1 VETPTPQPTPQLE
14 YLQYIGLVLR
24 KRKWMMIKVG
34 LAAFLAVQFF
44 GYLVT
49 PVWEG
54 TALLLVE
61 RTTKQNVS
69 VFREVDMPIT
79 GQSTGGNPA
88 LELIP
93 LLSGWNMTYDVVRK
107 FRLDELTREKRYN
120 PATLRDVIKNAMVDL
135 VYGPIHLIT
144 GSSEPNWVDKAAEEF
159 IEDSIDIEEEEEKTS
174 VVNLTVYGETPKLA
188 TDIANGMADLLE
200 QRTQDFSRRKAALV
214 YEVVARQVVEAQE
227 NLIKAQ
233 QAVARF
239 QETKDLYGPEENRRL
254 LVQKIDQ
261 LRTDLEATRRLQ
273 GELASSV
280 IGRQSSNQ
288 FLQANIALS
297 PVVRQIEA
305 TLVNLNAKRSA
316 LLLEKTAAHPEVQV
330 IDTEIARNQQQLKD
344 ALEAEGA
351 MLTVRETELQKN
363 IADLESS
370 ARAMPEK
377 EMELARLQQVAA
389 INRTVFDALRS
400 RLEQLA
406 MDKQSMSNEYTIR
419 VLDRAYVPAGRDQDW
434 PLWWLNIVAGLFLA
448 LAFGVGGAFVIE
460 YWNRPVLAARD
471 VQQFSGLRFLGRFP
485 ELDERN
491 S

>member
-1 VETPTPQPTPQLE
+1 METPTPQLE
-14 YLQYIGLVLR
+14 YLQYGSLVIR

-34 LAAFLAVQFF
+34 LAAFAAVQFF

-54 TALLLVE
+54 TTLLLVE
-61 RTTKQNVS
+61 RTSKQNVS
-69 VFREVDMPIT
+69 VFREVDMPVT

-93 LLSGWNMTYDVVRK
+93 LLTGWNIAYDVVRQ
-107 FRLDELTREKRYN
+107 FGLDQLTREKRYN

-144 GSSEPNWVDKAAEEF
+144 GSSEPNWVDKAAEDF
-159 IEDSIDIEEEEEKTS
+159 IEESISIEEEEEKTS
-174 VVNLTVYGETPKLA
+174 VVNLTVYGETPQLA
-188 TDIANGMADLLE
+188 ADIANGMAALLE
-200 QRTQDFSRRKAALV
+200 QRTQEFSRGKAAMV
-214 YEVVARQVVEAQE
+214 FEFVARQVDEAQA
-227 NLIKAQ
+227 NLKKAQ
-233 QAVARF
+233 EAVVRF

-254 LVQKIDQ
+254 LVQKLDQ

-280 IGRQSSNQ
+280 VARQNQNQ
-288 FLQANIALS
+288 FLQPNLALS

-305 TLVNLNAKRSA
+305 NLVALNAKRSA
-316 LLLEKTAAHPEVQV
+316 LLLEKTPAHPEVQV
-330 IDTEIARNQQQLKD
+330 IETEIARNQQQLKD
-344 ALEAEGA
+344 ALGAEGA
-351 MLTVRETELQKN
+351 TLTVREGELQRN
-363 IADLESS
+363 INELESQ

-389 INRTVFDALRS
+389 INRTVFETLKS

-419 VLDRAYVPAGRDQDW
+419 VLDRAFVPPGRDQDW
-434 PLWWLNIVAGLFLA
+434 PLWWLNIVAGLFLG
-448 LAFGVGGAFVIE
+448 LCFGVGGAFVLE
-460 YWNRPVLAARD
+460 YWNRPILAGRD
-471 VQQFSGLRFLGRFP
+471 VEQVTGLRFLGRFP
-485 ELDERN
+485 ELDDSN

>member
-1 VETPTPQPTPQLE
+1 
-14 YLQYIGLVLR
+14 
-24 KRKWMMIKVG
+24 
-34 LAAFLAVQFF
+34 
-44 GYLVT
+44 
-49 PVWEG
+49 
-54 TALLLVE
+54 
-61 RTTKQNVS
+61 
-69 VFREVDMPIT
+69 
-79 GQSTGGNPA
+79 
-88 LELIP
+88 
-93 LLSGWNMTYDVVRK
+93 
-107 FRLDELTREKRYN
+107 
-120 PATLRDVIKNAMVDL
+120 
-135 VYGPIHLIT
+135 
-144 GSSEPNWVDKAAEEF
+144 
-159 IEDSIDIEEEEEKTS
+159 
-174 VVNLTVYGETPKLA
+174 
-188 TDIANGMADLLE
+188 MADLLE

-214 YEVVARQVVEAQE
+214 YEVVARQVDEAQA

-280 IGRQSSNQ
+280 VARQAQNQ

-316 LLLEKTAAHPEVQV
+316 LALEKTPAHPEVQV

-344 ALEAEGA
+344 ALAAEGA
-351 MLTVRETELQKN
+351 MLTVRVGELQRN
-363 IADLESS
+363 IAELETD
-370 ARAMPEK
+370 ARGMPLK
-377 EMELARLQQVAA
+377 EMELSRLQQVAA
-389 INRTVFDALRS
+389 INRTVYDTLRS

-406 MDKQSMSNEYTIR
+406 MDRQSTSNEYTIR

-448 LAFGVGGAFVIE
+448 LAFGVGGAFVME

-471 VQQFSGLRFLGRFP
+471 VEQSSGLRFLGRFP